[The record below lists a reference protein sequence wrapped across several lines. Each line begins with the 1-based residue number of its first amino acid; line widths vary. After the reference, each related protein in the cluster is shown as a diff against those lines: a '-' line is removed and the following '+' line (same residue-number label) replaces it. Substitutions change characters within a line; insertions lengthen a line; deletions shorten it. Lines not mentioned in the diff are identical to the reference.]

1 MGKAYCVLSIQK
13 IKHMGGMQKRYDHN
27 FRLEENIPNAV
38 MEDGEENE
46 ELVDKTGM
54 NYIDLWR
61 RRIQDVE
68 LQTGHSVA
76 IRKNTSVLA
85 YEIVTTFSRD
95 ADIDIDAWKEANVR
109 WMKETFGAE
118 NVLSMQ
124 LHRDEEGCEHI
135 HSIVVPID
143 DRGHLCAKSFT
154 GTRGKMFELHN
165 SYGKAMAPLGLARGE
180 MFSRAKK
187 EDLRRYYT
195 SVNDAAHAKVPEM
208 LEGEMVQDYVDRVND
223 YLQTRELAHLKEK
236 KDAQRALAMAQTETA
251 QLEVKYKPAINFFDQ
266 LMNQFDDD
274 EEMVKKR
281 IAMYAQIEQSVPRRT
296 LSNLLQG
303 IINKFPILENL
314 AKHKKQTDKN
324 MSER

>member
-13 IKHMGGMQKRYDHN
+13 IKHMHGLQKRYNHN
-27 FRLEENIPNAV
+27 LRQEDNIPNAV
-38 MEDGEENE
+38 MEDGKENE
-46 ELVDKTGM
+46 ELVDNTGM

-61 RRIQDVE
+61 RRIQEVE
-68 LQTGHSVA
+68 IQTGHSVA

-95 ADIDIDAWKEANVR
+95 ADIDIDEWKEANVR
-109 WMKETFGAE
+109 WMKQTFGAE

-143 DRGHLCAKSFT
+143 NRGHLCAKSFT

-165 SYGKAMAPLGLARGE
+165 SYGKAMAPFGLSRGE
-180 MFSRAKK
+180 LYSKAKK
-187 EDLRRYYT
+187 ETLRKYYT
-195 SVNDAAHAKVPEM
+195 SVNEAAYAKVPEM
-208 LEGEMVQDYVDRVND
+208 LEGEMVQDYIERVND
-223 YLQTRELAHLKEK
+223 YLQTKELAHLKEK

-251 QLEVKYKPAINFFDQ
+251 QLEIKYKPAISFFDQ

-281 IAMYAQIEQSVPRRT
+281 IAMYSQIEQSVPRKT
-296 LSNLLQG
+296 LASLLQG
-303 IINKFPILENL
+303 IINKFPLIGNIT
-314 AKHKKQTDKN
+314 KHKKITDIDIN
-324 MSER
+324 ER